1 LFIKIQNAKLELK
14 YLFPNA
20 LNGYS
25 AINMPGVSS
34 TDASA
39 QKVVKGIEIVD
50 QYRFCQHHFSSQ
62 CI

>member
-1 LFIKIQNAKLELK
+1 LFIKIQNAKFELK
-14 YLFPNA
+14 YLLPNA
-20 LNGYS
+20 LNEYP

-39 QKVVKGIEIVD
+39 QKGVKGIEIVD
-50 QYRFCQHHFSSQ
+50 QYGFCQHHFSSQ